1 MLLYNIFHML
11 IQVFNPSP
19 DVDCSLFAP
28 QLKYKEHYNKNVKGQ
43 WCETPY
49 FEVANARVAMENL
62 SDVRS
67 DSFIKSSIFLFIPVF
82 PCSWQSPLFL
92 YRDDTR
98 STTKTRKTKFIS
110 CRQTRP
116 SMTHT
121 RSLVLLPVRWAHK
134 AHTHAHTCTNRYWGI
149 FIGPISCGRHD
160 KEVTRVSEQRVRVN
174 TPLWRRDRSVS
185 HRMAERFGPIQLH
198 KLICVPS
205 LYPSNSIPVCEET
218 FQLAV

>member
-11 IQVFNPSP
+11 IQVFNPSL
-19 DVDCSLFAP
+19 DVDCSFFAP

-62 SDVRS
+62 SDVIS
-67 DSFIKSSIFLFIPVF
+67 GSFIKSSIFPFTPVF
-82 PCSWQSPLFL
+82 LCHWQSPLFL

-116 SMTHT
+116 CMTHT

-134 AHTHAHTCTNRYWGI
+134 AHAHTRTHMHKQILGYFYRSYLM
-149 FIGPISCGRHD
+149 R
-160 KEVTRVSEQRVRVN
+160 KTRQRGDPCLR
-174 TPLWRRDRSVS
+174 
-185 HRMAERFGPIQLH
+185 AESMSQHSTLTRGSF
-198 KLICVPS
+198 CF
-205 LYPSNSIPVCEET
+205 T
-218 FQLAV
+218 